1 MKFVMLLH
9 LVKSCVKCFGFLDS
23 RKKANL
29 STVLSVTELNS
40 CLIEIRK
47 NFLAKLSEVLPV
59 AGESHDTLEVQLQK
73 IMSGNSHLS
82 HHVRKPTL

>member
-1 MKFVMLLH
+1 MMWHFV
-9 LVKSCVKCFGFLDS
+9 KNCVGRFGFLDS

-47 NFLAKLSEVLPV
+47 KFLAKLSEVLPA
-59 AGESHDTLEVQLQK
+59 AGESQDTAEVQLQK
-73 IMSGNSHLS
+73 IMSGNLQLNHR
-82 HHVRKPTL
+82 VRKPTI